1 MTKLLYLFFTLL
13 AIGLI
18 LIAVK
23 DIKKR
28 ENAAQTALR
37 LENALPVFLPFGN
50 SEKNCLA
57 FNRIKENK
65 NIILLN
71 NIFCP
76 VPSKNL
82 SK

>member
-50 SEKNCLA
+50 SEWDLS
-57 FNRIKENK
+57 FNNK
-65 NIILLN
+65 DDYSLL
-71 NIFCP
+71 
-76 VPSKNL
+76 L
-82 SK
+82 TE